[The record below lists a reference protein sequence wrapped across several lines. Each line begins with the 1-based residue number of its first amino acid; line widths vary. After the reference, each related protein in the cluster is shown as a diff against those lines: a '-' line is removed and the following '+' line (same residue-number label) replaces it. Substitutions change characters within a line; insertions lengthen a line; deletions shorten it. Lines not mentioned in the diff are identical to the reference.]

1 MYALKLDPAA
11 EAVYDALPPQAS
23 ENLTR
28 ALAMACEHPL
38 DATHPYGVDDKVIRQ
53 IITPDVRA
61 ILLVG
66 HNTRTIAVLQLDYL
80 G

>member
-11 EAVYDALPPQAS
+11 EAVWDALPQATS

-28 ALAMACEHPL
+28 ALAAACEHPL
-38 DATHPYGVDDKVIRQ
+38 KATQPYGIDDKHVRQ
-53 IITPDVRA
+53 IITADVRA

-66 HNTRTIAVLQLDYL
+66 HQTRTINVVQLDYL